1 MIFYGHY
8 AGQIGVNEKT
18 IFEIMYNMR
27 EIKEEDFGAVA
38 KFEIE
43 ISEISFGEKAITD
56 LEFHCKKLAKAKDRR
71 GMTVIEDTE
80 SGKIVGWVWM
90 EKKRNSLTGEV
101 YANFKSIYA
110 DECIRG
116 MQIVDDLFEKSIEYA
131 RECKATYIV
140 GKVHAGNVPMRSLYK
155 KHCFEPTHV
164 TMERK
169 LL

>member
-1 MIFYGHY
+1 
-8 AGQIGVNEKT
+8 
-18 IFEIMYNMR
+18 MYNMR
-27 EIKEEDFGAVA
+27 EIKEEDFEAVA

-71 GMTVIEDTE
+71 GMIVIEDTE

-90 EKKRNSLTGEV
+90 EKKQNSLTGEV

-116 MQIVDDLFEKSIEYA
+116 MQIVDDLFENSIEYA
-131 RECKATYIV
+131 RECKAAYMG

-155 KHCFEPTHV
+155 KHCVEPTHV